1 MASMVAVMEPETRS
15 REELIAEL
23 RRVELRL
30 EAGYRKIEDA
40 TASGQNVTQWE
51 TIWLRLLDD
60 YERIYD
66 RLVA

>member
-1 MASMVAVMEPETRS
+1 MVSVVEPETRS
-15 REELIAEL
+15 REDLIAEL
-23 RRVELRL
+23 KRVEARL
-30 EAGYRKIEDA
+30 EDGYRKIERA
-40 TASGQNVTQWE
+40 AASGDNVTHWE

>member
-1 MASMVAVMEPETRS
+1 MIAVVEPETRS

-23 RRVELRL
+23 RRVEIRL
-30 EAGYRKIEDA
+30 EDGYRKIEQAA
-40 TASGQNVTQWE
+40 TSGESVTHWE
-51 TIWLRLLDD
+51 TLWLRLLDD

>member
-1 MASMVAVMEPETRS
+1 MIAVVEPETRS

-23 RRVELRL
+23 RRVEVRL
-30 EAGYRKIEDA
+30 EAGYRKIEQA
-40 TASGQNVTQWE
+40 VTSGENVTHWE
-51 TIWLRLLDD
+51 TLWLRLLDD